1 MPRTTR
7 GRAAGNGPSREP
19 PPAAS
24 EPDRIIDALLARL
37 PTEGWRHLSLAA
49 IAAEA
54 GLPILAVYRNFG
66 SKPAILAGLIRRV
79 DAAVLAAP
87 PAPEEDERPRDR
99 LFDLLMRRFD
109 ALRPYKPALDVL
121 GRELRA
127 DPLAALCLGGA
138 VLRSMAWMLAA
149 ADIATEG
156 LRGALAV
163 KLTTAAYISAARV
176 WQRDDSEDLG
186 RTMAALDARLSR
198 IERWLVPVARPR
210 REPAPAPG

>member
-1 MPRTTR
+1 MARTR
-7 GRAAGNGPSREP
+7 SRSSGAPP
-19 PPAAS
+19 PPAS
-24 EPDRIIDALLARL
+24 EADRIIDALLTRVA
-37 PTEGWRHLSLAA
+37 TEGWRRLSLAA
-49 IAAEA
+49 IAAAA

-66 SKPAILAGLIRRV
+66 SKPAILAGLLRRV
-79 DAAVLAAP
+79 DEAVLAAP

-121 GRELRA
+121 GRELRG
-127 DPLAALCLGGA
+127 DPLAALCLGA
-138 VLRSMAWMLAA
+138 ALLRSMAWMLAA

-156 LRGALAV
+156 VRGVLAV
-163 KLTTAAYISAARV
+163 KLTTAAYLAAARV
-176 WQRDDSEDLG
+176 WRRDDSEDLA

-210 REPAPAPG
+210 RDEVPVTA